1 MHIKTAAVF
10 FCVHKKIKV
19 YKNNLHLYVFI
30 KYNYIYGGFTNIYL
44 RKEVNGMRN
53 EKDIKFIFS
62 DEFDVESYNRILDL
76 IKQLIISI
84 QDEEKQK
91 NR

>member
-1 MHIKTAAVF
+1 MV
-10 FCVHKKIKV
+10 
-19 YKNNLHLYVFI
+19 
-30 KYNYIYGGFTNIYL
+30 GFTNIYL

>member
-1 MHIKTAAVF
+1 MV
-10 FCVHKKIKV
+10 
-19 YKNNLHLYVFI
+19 
-30 KYNYIYGGFTNIYL
+30 GFTNIYL

-76 IKQLIISI
+76 IKQLIISL

-91 NR
+91 NK

>member
-1 MHIKTAAVF
+1 MVG
-10 FCVHKKIKV
+10 
-19 YKNNLHLYVFI
+19 Y
-30 KYNYIYGGFTNIYL
+30 TNIHL

>member
-1 MHIKTAAVF
+1 MV
-10 FCVHKKIKV
+10 
-19 YKNNLHLYVFI
+19 
-30 KYNYIYGGFTNIYL
+30 GFTNIYL

-91 NR
+91 IGKRNLIGGKFLLQR

>member
-1 MHIKTAAVF
+1 MV
-10 FCVHKKIKV
+10 
-19 YKNNLHLYVFI
+19 
-30 KYNYIYGGFTNIYL
+30 GFTNIHL
-44 RKEVNGMRN
+44 RKEVNGRRN

-84 QDEEKQK
+84 QDEDEQK
-91 NR
+91 K

>member
-1 MHIKTAAVF
+1 MV
-10 FCVHKKIKV
+10 
-19 YKNNLHLYVFI
+19 
-30 KYNYIYGGFTNIYL
+30 GFTNIHL

-84 QDEEKQK
+84 QDDENRK
-91 NR
+91 NG

>member
-1 MHIKTAAVF
+1 MV
-10 FCVHKKIKV
+10 
-19 YKNNLHLYVFI
+19 
-30 KYNYIYGGFTNIYL
+30 GFTNIYL

-84 QDEEKQK
+84 QDEEKQN

>member
-1 MHIKTAAVF
+1 MV
-10 FCVHKKIKV
+10 
-19 YKNNLHLYVFI
+19 
-30 KYNYIYGGFTNIYL
+30 GFTNIYL

-84 QDEEKQK
+84 QDEDKQK
-91 NR
+91 K

>member
-1 MHIKTAAVF
+1 MV
-10 FCVHKKIKV
+10 
-19 YKNNLHLYVFI
+19 
-30 KYNYIYGGFTNIYL
+30 GFTNIHL

-84 QDEEKQK
+84 QDEDEQK
-91 NR
+91 IGKRNLIGGKFLLQR

>member
-1 MHIKTAAVF
+1 MV
-10 FCVHKKIKV
+10 
-19 YKNNLHLYVFI
+19 
-30 KYNYIYGGFTNIYL
+30 GFTNIYL
-44 RKEVNGMRN
+44 RNEVNGMRN

-91 NR
+91 NK

>member
-1 MHIKTAAVF
+1 MV
-10 FCVHKKIKV
+10 
-19 YKNNLHLYVFI
+19 
-30 KYNYIYGGFTNIYL
+30 GFTNIYL

-84 QDEEKQK
+84 QDEDEQK
-91 NR
+91 K

>member
-1 MHIKTAAVF
+1 MVE
-10 FCVHKKIKV
+10 
-19 YKNNLHLYVFI
+19 
-30 KYNYIYGGFTNIYL
+30 FTNIHL
-44 RKEVNGMRN
+44 RKEVNSMRN

-91 NR
+91 NK

>member
-1 MHIKTAAVF
+1 MV
-10 FCVHKKIKV
+10 
-19 YKNNLHLYVFI
+19 
-30 KYNYIYGGFTNIYL
+30 GFTNIHL

>member
-1 MHIKTAAVF
+1 MVE
-10 FCVHKKIKV
+10 
-19 YKNNLHLYVFI
+19 
-30 KYNYIYGGFTNIYL
+30 FTNIYL

>member
-1 MHIKTAAVF
+1 MVE
-10 FCVHKKIKV
+10 
-19 YKNNLHLYVFI
+19 
-30 KYNYIYGGFTNIYL
+30 FTNIHL
-44 RKEVNGMRN
+44 RKEVNSMRN

-84 QDEEKQK
+84 QDDENRK
-91 NR
+91 NG

>member
-1 MHIKTAAVF
+1 MV
-10 FCVHKKIKV
+10 
-19 YKNNLHLYVFI
+19 
-30 KYNYIYGGFTNIYL
+30 GFTNIHL

-84 QDEEKQK
+84 QDEDEQK

>member
-1 MHIKTAAVF
+1 MV
-10 FCVHKKIKV
+10 
-19 YKNNLHLYVFI
+19 
-30 KYNYIYGGFTNIYL
+30 GFTNIHL

-84 QDEEKQK
+84 QDEDKQK

>member
-1 MHIKTAAVF
+1 MV
-10 FCVHKKIKV
+10 
-19 YKNNLHLYVFI
+19 
-30 KYNYIYGGFTNIYL
+30 GFTNIYL

-84 QDEEKQK
+84 QDE
-91 NR
+91 

>member
-1 MHIKTAAVF
+1 MV
-10 FCVHKKIKV
+10 
-19 YKNNLHLYVFI
+19 
-30 KYNYIYGGFTNIYL
+30 GFTNIYL

-84 QDEEKQK
+84 QDEDKQK

>member
-1 MHIKTAAVF
+1 MV
-10 FCVHKKIKV
+10 
-19 YKNNLHLYVFI
+19 
-30 KYNYIYGGFTNIYL
+30 GFTNIHL

-76 IKQLIISI
+76 IKQLKTNKKIGKRNLIGGKFLL
-84 QDEEKQK
+84 Q
-91 NR
+91 R

>member
-1 MHIKTAAVF
+1 MV
-10 FCVHKKIKV
+10 
-19 YKNNLHLYVFI
+19 
-30 KYNYIYGGFTNIYL
+30 GFTNIHL

-91 NR
+91 NK

>member
-1 MHIKTAAVF
+1 MV
-10 FCVHKKIKV
+10 
-19 YKNNLHLYVFI
+19 
-30 KYNYIYGGFTNIYL
+30 GFTNIHL
-44 RKEVNGMRN
+44 RKEVNGMRK
-53 EKDIKFIFS
+53 EKEIKFIFS

-84 QDEEKQK
+84 QDEDKQK

>member
-1 MHIKTAAVF
+1 MV
-10 FCVHKKIKV
+10 
-19 YKNNLHLYVFI
+19 
-30 KYNYIYGGFTNIYL
+30 GFTNIHL

-84 QDEEKQK
+84 QDEDEQK
-91 NR
+91 K

>member
-1 MHIKTAAVF
+1 
-10 FCVHKKIKV
+10 
-19 YKNNLHLYVFI
+19 
-30 KYNYIYGGFTNIYL
+30 
-44 RKEVNGMRN
+44 MRN

-76 IKQLIISI
+76 IKQLSISI
-84 QDEEKQK
+84 QDEDKQK

>member
-1 MHIKTAAVF
+1 MV
-10 FCVHKKIKV
+10 
-19 YKNNLHLYVFI
+19 
-30 KYNYIYGGFTNIYL
+30 GFTNIHL

-62 DEFDVESYNRILDL
+62 DELDVESYNRILDL

-84 QDEEKQK
+84 QDEDKQK

>member
-1 MHIKTAAVF
+1 MV
-10 FCVHKKIKV
+10 
-19 YKNNLHLYVFI
+19 
-30 KYNYIYGGFTNIYL
+30 GFTNIYL

-84 QDEEKQK
+84 QDDENRK
-91 NR
+91 NG

>member
-1 MHIKTAAVF
+1 MV
-10 FCVHKKIKV
+10 
-19 YKNNLHLYVFI
+19 
-30 KYNYIYGGFTNIYL
+30 GFTNIHL

-53 EKDIKFIFS
+53 ENDIKFIFS

-84 QDEEKQK
+84 QDEDKQK
-91 NR
+91 K

>member
-1 MHIKTAAVF
+1 MV
-10 FCVHKKIKV
+10 
-19 YKNNLHLYVFI
+19 
-30 KYNYIYGGFTNIYL
+30 GFTNIYL

-62 DEFDVESYNRILDL
+62 DEFAVESYNRILDL

-91 NR
+91 NK

>member
-1 MHIKTAAVF
+1 MVE
-10 FCVHKKIKV
+10 
-19 YKNNLHLYVFI
+19 
-30 KYNYIYGGFTNIYL
+30 FTNIHL

-84 QDEEKQK
+84 QDEDKQK

>member
-1 MHIKTAAVF
+1 MV
-10 FCVHKKIKV
+10 
-19 YKNNLHLYVFI
+19 
-30 KYNYIYGGFTNIYL
+30 GFTNIHL

-91 NR
+91 NIEEIKN

>member
-1 MHIKTAAVF
+1 MV
-10 FCVHKKIKV
+10 
-19 YKNNLHLYVFI
+19 
-30 KYNYIYGGFTNIYL
+30 GFTNIYL

-91 NR
+91 NK

>member
-1 MHIKTAAVF
+1 
-10 FCVHKKIKV
+10 
-19 YKNNLHLYVFI
+19 
-30 KYNYIYGGFTNIYL
+30 
-44 RKEVNGMRN
+44 MRN

-62 DEFDVESYNRILDL
+62 DKFDVESYNRILDL

>member
-1 MHIKTAAVF
+1 MYLKSI
-10 FCVHKKIKV
+10 I
-19 YKNNLHLYVFI
+19 
-30 KYNYIYGGFTNIYL
+30 IYMVGFTNIHL
-44 RKEVNGMRN
+44 LKVVNGMRN

-84 QDEEKQK
+84 QDEDKQK

>member
-1 MHIKTAAVF
+1 MVE
-10 FCVHKKIKV
+10 
-19 YKNNLHLYVFI
+19 
-30 KYNYIYGGFTNIYL
+30 FTNIHL

-62 DEFDVESYNRILDL
+62 DEVDVESYNRILDL

-84 QDEEKQK
+84 QDEDKQK
-91 NR
+91 K